1 MYLKIFEDVIS
12 ILHNDYAGCLDKK
25 GCDNPNFYRE
35 KIQDSGN
42 MNDEKFVGIVQD
54 YLLDF
59 KDLHM
64 AFKYTAQSTEMED
77 DVGFAVRRYD
87 DLLYVVS
94 NEKEDRVKKGYA
106 ITALDGST
114 VPELVNI
121 HKRRLMETEAER
133 ENWSA
138 ILPQYKSAD
147 VVSGSGNSFTIEL
160 KKYPKEIFQP
170 EYSIKEISEDTL
182 FLTLTDFMNHNA
194 ISKLIDENR
203 SFLTTRKNLIIDVR
217 VNRGGSD
224 LAYFDLLP
232 FLFEGEGE
240 EIDLNGFDEGSMLT
254 NCTSRNVELRT
265 QLLKSALSSIED
277 EVTRNQINAFIRQL
291 EENKDNGFVELDF
304 GEVDDS
310 FLIKTKPG
318 PEQVILLTD
327 VYCGSSGD
335 SFVELCKNSSKV
347 TVIGRPTLGLNDYSN
362 LAIMSWENKFKLS
375 YPTSKLSTVDEGKGM
390 SGVGIQPD
398 IYIPWTPDHID
409 VDLDVKKALE
419 FI

>member
-64 AFKYTAQSTEMED
+64 EFKYTAQSTEMED

-147 VVSGSGNSFTIEL
+147 VVSESGNSFTIEL

-170 EYSIKEISEDTL
+170 EYSIKEISKDTL

-217 VNRGGSD
+217 VNKGGSD
-224 LAYFDLLP
+224 LAYFELLP
-232 FLFEGEGE
+232 FLF
-240 EIDLNGFDEGSMLT
+240 F
-254 NCTSRNVELRT
+254 
-265 QLLKSALSSIED
+265 LKEK
-277 EVTRNQINAFIRQL
+277 E
-291 EENKDNGFVELDF
+291 
-304 GEVDDS
+304 
-310 FLIKTKPG
+310 
-318 PEQVILLTD
+318 
-327 VYCGSSGD
+327 
-335 SFVELCKNSSKV
+335 
-347 TVIGRPTLGLNDYSN
+347 
-362 LAIMSWENKFKLS
+362 
-375 YPTSKLSTVDEGKGM
+375 
-390 SGVGIQPD
+390 
-398 IYIPWTPDHID
+398 
-409 VDLDVKKALE
+409 KK
-419 FI
+419 